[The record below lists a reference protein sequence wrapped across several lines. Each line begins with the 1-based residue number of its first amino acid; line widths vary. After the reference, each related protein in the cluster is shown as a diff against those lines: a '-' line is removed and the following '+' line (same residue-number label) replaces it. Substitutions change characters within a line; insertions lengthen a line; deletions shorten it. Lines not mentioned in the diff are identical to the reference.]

1 MPVKSMPAIRPT
13 KGQEEDRKML
23 VMKMVSP
30 TISGRQK
37 TAPPQNR
44 PDIRA
49 RVVASEKHYMLALL
63 KLVS

>member
-1 MPVKSMPAIRPT
+1 
-13 KGQEEDRKML
+13 ML

-30 TISGRQK
+30 TILGAAQK